1 MLTVSPSLLENHA
14 GHGDD
19 YACTYIRTLVSGFC
33 REDRE
38 RWRYLMLQ
46 SALDDSG
53 KDGISPAF
61 VLAGY
66 FASPAEFMDMADAWR
81 ALLIKKPKLDYIK
94 GYEAFGLHTQFKDWT
109 VDERDDRLLEFVE
122 LVARYS
128 GRGIA
133 FVIDREPFS
142 LIKNLKDDAGVSFK
156 DPYQVAYLWSI
167 STLLQVLPDLEED
180 VMDMVFDRDLIT
192 CRQAARAYR
201 SIFKEWPAEITQR
214 LLQKKPHWE
223 DDRQFLPLQAAD
235 LLAYCVRAGR
245 DPDKRH
251 DRVRNSPVYA
261 AMRSIPTVFAY
272 VDRERMQYLQDRMI
286 KRIPRQP
293 IMVTTRW

>member
-1 MLTVSPSLLENHA
+1 MDTNV
-14 GHGDD
+14 
-19 YACTYIRTLVSGFC
+19 ISGFR

-38 RWRYLMLQ
+38 RWRYLVFQ

-66 FASPAEFMDMADAWR
+66 SARPAEFMDMADAWR
-81 ALLIKKPKLDYIK
+81 ALLTKEPKLDYIK

-109 VDERDDRLLEFVE
+109 VDERDQRLLEFIE
-122 LVARYS
+122 LIARYS
-128 GRGIA
+128 GKGIA
-133 FVIDREPFS
+133 FVIDSEPFS
-142 LIKNLKDDAGVSFK
+142 LIKNLKDEAGVSFK

-167 STLLQVLPDLEED
+167 STLLQVLPDLGED
-180 VMDMVFDRDLIT
+180 VMDMVFDCDLIT
-192 CRQAARAYR
+192 RRQAARAYK
-201 SIFKEWPAEITQR
+201 SILKEWPTEITQR
-214 LLQKKPHWE
+214 LLRKEPHWE

-245 DPDKRH
+245 DPDERH
-251 DRVRNSPVYA
+251 DRVRDSPVYA
-261 AMRSIPTVFAY
+261 AMRSIPTALAY

-286 KRIPRQP
+286 INIPRQP
-293 IMVTTRW
+293 IMVATRW